1 MYWIDDGWDLS
12 LWLTLI
18 LKGKRPFD
26 RGGEIVWEINARSTP
41 QVDRLWR
48 SRESSEAGHPR
59 LPTATAIGTAQTRS
73 SRPWMLLTGL
83 TGVVLDD
90 RGH

>member
-1 MYWIDDGWDLS
+1 MYWIDDGWDVS

-26 RGGEIVWEINARSTP
+26 RGGEMVWEINARSTP

-59 LPTATAIGTAQTRS
+59 LPTAT
-73 SRPWMLLTGL
+73 
-83 TGVVLDD
+83 VLPKRVAADL
-90 RGH
+90 GCYLQASQESF

>member
-1 MYWIDDGWDLS
+1 MYGIDDGMGVS

-18 LKGKRPFD
+18 LKGKRPLD

-41 QVDRLWR
+41 QVDAFWR
-48 SRESSEAGHPR
+48 SRESSEAGHQR
-59 LPTATAIGTAQTRS
+59 VPTATAIGTAQTRS
-73 SRPWMLLTGL
+73 ARRWMLLTDL